1 MKKIRAFMDFIL
13 SNCNFLL
20 LFTHTQPKHPL
31 PSNFLIME
39 LIEFYAKYKL
49 SIPIKLNNKFIIFD
63 NSYKNFF

>member
-1 MKKIRAFMDFIL
+1 
-13 SNCNFLL
+13 
-20 LFTHTQPKHPL
+20 
-31 PSNFLIME
+31 ME